1 MVGSKRTKE
10 RGFVILANTL
20 EQTKASIKG
29 SVFWSTKDLHFM
41 SSSRVFG
48 SGFIN
53 PTDDT
58 EAVKTEKKIHHCKK
72 EK

>member
-1 MVGSKRTKE
+1 
-10 RGFVILANTL
+10 
-20 EQTKASIKG
+20 
-29 SVFWSTKDLHFM
+29 M

-58 EAVKTEKKIHHCKK
+58 EAVKTEKKYTIVKRK
-72 EK
+72 SNI